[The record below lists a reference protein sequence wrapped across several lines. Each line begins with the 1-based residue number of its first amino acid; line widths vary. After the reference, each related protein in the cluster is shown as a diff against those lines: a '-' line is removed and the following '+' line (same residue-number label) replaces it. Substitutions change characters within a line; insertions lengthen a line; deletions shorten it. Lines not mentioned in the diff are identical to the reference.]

1 MTPWLRVLVFL
12 AGVFSWPL
20 GLQSAP
26 RVAFVS
32 SRSVIV
38 SDPIPDSNLPAPA
51 DRDALFRRKLETAYA
66 GQILQLGPN
75 TMISPDERVLLVVPS
90 ITAARTT
97 HQVKAGSIHN
107 FESVIVGDVSAVDPW
122 TGTIL
127 YSATRMV
134 IGEISLGQ
142 SKINET
148 STEIPKAFRVTYDRW
163 LDACIEQMK
172 RDLEPFDLTADT
184 LAAPEKARNSPGGI
198 WPFGS
203 ERGVRQGATLMSPN
217 GQLAE
222 VTSVYPKF
230 SAIRDIA
237 SFSRA
242 IPAGETYSLTVVERP
257 SSRPEPRV
265 ALFWLGLPL
274 IPPSSSG
281 GQSISS
287 DVALSLFA
295 NYLTRSG
302 ALRILPQQS
311 SLPAVQDQFR
321 AISDDVSRHSK
332 LVVQNAITLQ
342 RDSLVRLAAE
352 APEYSVEFGVL
363 DSYLGSRTRPD
374 GSVEHLFRVTFAA
387 AIHGRTDSEES
398 PIYPVMSVVRHT
410 EELARIEM
418 HGVREEDPASAWL
431 TVSRNGLIRLAKEVL
446 DKISSQDRGNLAWR
460 EAVVSAD
467 HHSINWNGAPPMPTA
482 PITWLRAVGPVVN
495 IRGETLGTYFNRQ
508 APAQGFLNSRVL
520 NSEKLHAGDV
530 LRFQSIGTPTATLGL
545 VSCPSD

>member
-12 AGVFSWPL
+12 AGVFSWSF

-26 RVAFVS
+26 RVAFVL

-51 DRDALFRRKLETAYA
+51 DRDALFRKKLETAYS

-75 TMISPDERVLLVVPS
+75 TMISPDQRVLLLVPS

-122 TGTIL
+122 SGTIL

-134 IGEISLGQ
+134 FGEISLGQ
-142 SKINET
+142 SKINEA
-148 STEIPKAFRVTYDRW
+148 STEVPNAFRVTYDRW

-265 ALFWLGLPL
+265 ALSWLGLPL
-274 IPPSSSG
+274 ISPSSSG

-287 DVALSLFA
+287 DAALSLFA

-302 ALRILPQQS
+302 LCASCPNRVRYRRYRINFEPSVTMSLVIPSSSSKMPLPS
-311 SLPAVQDQFR
+311 NAIRSSGWPRRHPNIVSSSEFSTATWGRAPGPMDRSSTCFASPLPPPSTGERIRRNLLSIPSCRSCDTRKSLP
-321 AISDDVSRHSK
+321 
-332 LVVQNAITLQ
+332 
-342 RDSLVRLAAE
+342 E
-352 APEYSVEFGVL
+352 
-363 DSYLGSRTRPD
+363 
-374 GSVEHLFRVTFAA
+374 
-387 AIHGRTDSEES
+387 
-398 PIYPVMSVVRHT
+398 
-410 EELARIEM
+410 
-418 HGVREEDPASAWL
+418 
-431 TVSRNGLIRLAKEVL
+431 
-446 DKISSQDRGNLAWR
+446 
-460 EAVVSAD
+460 
-467 HHSINWNGAPPMPTA
+467 
-482 PITWLRAVGPVVN
+482 
-495 IRGETLGTYFNRQ
+495 
-508 APAQGFLNSRVL
+508 
-520 NSEKLHAGDV
+520 
-530 LRFQSIGTPTATLGL
+530 
-545 VSCPSD
+545 